1 MEYGQLRDSTKA
13 KKLIAKNLG
22 TLCRQHFA
30 FNREIELV
38 IHHPFLERFYREI
51 VLRHELRTTFDDGSH
66 LYQILFDSFVMNLD
80 FLPHDTILLCDP
92 LFISSRQHKL

>member
-1 MEYGQLRDSTKA
+1 MGDNRVTSLILRLKRCFDMSLSMSSIFAFLGEFVYGNMEYGQLRDSTKA

-51 VLRHELRTTFDDGSH
+51 VLRHEL
-66 LYQILFDSFVMNLD
+66 
-80 FLPHDTILLCDP
+80 
-92 LFISSRQHKL
+92 